1 MRRDTGGTL
10 RQWRRKAT
18 CVLGVLQL
26 VPALLAGQNPAVDR
40 LFPPRPTD
48 YLTDA
53 AGIVDAGSAREII
66 GLASR
71 LRSATGAELAVVTL
85 PTIEDR
91 APGEVALAIL
101 RGWGVGA
108 AAGIGDSTRNAGAVL
123 LLVPRTPD
131 HKGEI
136 YLTVGTGLE
145 GIITDAIA
153 GRITDLMLPDLREA
167 RWGPA
172 LLLGT
177 QAIGGTVAKG
187 FGVSDSALEAAD
199 PFRSQS
205 GGPEINPLVIFVI
218 LIIVMIVLSNISKGS
233 GGGGRGRRR
242 SGGPRIVWG
251 GGSGWGGGGGFGG
264 GFGGG
269 GGGGFGGFG
278 GGGGGMGG
286 GAGRSF

>member
-1 MRRDTGGTL
+1 M
-10 RQWRRKAT
+10 
-18 CVLGVLQL
+18 
-26 VPALLAGQNPAVDR
+26 PALLAGQNPAVER
-40 LFPPRPTD
+40 LFPPQPTD

-53 AGIVDAGSAREII
+53 AGIVDAGSARDII
-66 GLASR
+66 GIASR

-101 RGWGVGA
+101 RSWGVGA

-172 LLLGT
+172 LLLGS

-199 PFRSQS
+199 PFRS
-205 GGPEINPLVIFVI
+205 
-218 LIIVMIVLSNISKGS
+218 
-233 GGGGRGRRR
+233 
-242 SGGPRIVWG
+242 
-251 GGSGWGGGGGFGG
+251 
-264 GFGGG
+264 
-269 GGGGFGGFG
+269 
-278 GGGGGMGG
+278 
-286 GAGRSF
+286 

>member
-1 MRRDTGGTL
+1 MP
-10 RQWRRKAT
+10 
-18 CVLGVLQL
+18 VI
-26 VPALLAGQNPAVDR
+26 LAGQNPALQR
-40 LFPPRPTD
+40 LFPSRPTD

-53 AGIVDAGSAREII
+53 AGIVDPASARDII

-85 PTIEDR
+85 GTIEDR

-101 RGWGVGA
+101 RSWGVGA

-123 LLVPRTPD
+123 LLVPRTAD

-145 GIITDAIA
+145 GIITDAMA

-167 RWGPA
+167 QWGPA

-177 QAIGGTVAKG
+177 QAIGSTVAKG

-199 PFRSQS
+199 PFRAQS
-205 GGPEINPLVIFVI
+205 GGPEINPLVVFVI
-218 LIIVMIVLSNISKGS
+218 LIVAFIILSNISKGG
-233 GGGGRGRRR
+233 GGGGRRGRRR
-242 SGGPRIVWG
+242 YGGPTIVWG
-251 GGSGWGGGGGFGG
+251 GGGSSGWGGGFGG
-264 GFGGG
+264 GGFGGGG